1 MGASPMGNR
10 DTEATW
16 IYHNGTKHPDGGLLN
31 PHHHY
36 DPMRNPLLFKIYEG
50 MDPVPLSLDTPP
62 LNMPALS
69 AIGTIT
75 ASSGDAQV
83 PDVSAVAKILHLSA
97 GITKTIHFPWGDM
110 PFRAAACTGGLYHI
124 ELYLVCDDLPGLEA
138 GVYHF
143 DPGRTVLTCLRKG
156 DYRHAL
162 VEATGNEPAV
172 VNAPAV
178 LVYTDV
184 FWRNAVKYQARE
196 YRHAFWDSGT
206 IIANTLA
213 TAVACGL
220 PANVVTGFMDSS
232 VNVLLGLDALRE
244 VTLALVPVG
253 YAPQPIIDLSPEIE
267 LLELETVPVSD
278 YEIDFPAIRVM
289 HDASTLGS
297 VEEVAAFRNRAP
309 VMTRAAPSGTEVS
322 LTFCAPE
329 EIPQVSVEAAINRR
343 GSTRQFSHDSITFVE
358 LSTLLERATQG
369 IPTDFLKAGSSPLNE
384 VHLIV
389 NAVDGLRSGVYVYH
403 RESQTLE
410 LTRSGEFRREAGQ
423 LALNQALGADASV
436 NVYFVADLDRITNHL
451 GNRGYRAAQLEASI
465 TAGKLYLGAYALGLG
480 ATGLTF
486 YDDAVIAFLALHAG
500 ARSVMFLVALGRR
513 AKRR

>member
-1 MGASPMGNR
+1 MVNR
-10 DTEATW
+10 DTKASWT
-16 IYHNGTKHPDGGLLN
+16 YHDGTKHPDGGLLN

-36 DPMRNPLLFKIYEG
+36 DPMRNPLLFKIYENI
-50 MDPVPLSLDTPP
+50 DPIHLPLDTPR

-83 PDVSAVAKILHLSA
+83 PDVGMVAKMLHLSA

-124 ELYLVCDDLPGLEA
+124 ELYLVCGDLPGLEA

-213 TAVACGL
+213 TASACGL
-220 PANVVTGFMDSS
+220 PAKVVTGFIDSS
-232 VNVLLGLDALRE
+232 VNVLLGLDTYRE
-244 VTLALVPVG
+244 VALALVPVG
-253 YAPQPIIDLSPEIE
+253 YAPQPIIGPSPEID
-267 LLELETVPVSD
+267 LLELEIVPVSD
-278 YEIDFPAIRVM
+278 YEIDFPAIRAM
-289 HDASTLGS
+289 HDASTLES
-297 VEEVAAFRNRAP
+297 AEEVAAFRERAP
-309 VMTRAAPSGTEVS
+309 AITRAAPSGTEVS
-322 LTFCAPE
+322 LTARALE
-329 EIPQVSVEAAINRR
+329 ERPQVSVEEVINRR
-343 GSTRQFSHDSITFVE
+343 GSTRQFSHDSITFAE

-369 IPTDFLKAGSSPLNE
+369 IPTDFLKAGSSPLNDMY
-384 VHLIV
+384 LIV
-389 NAVDGLRSGVYVYH
+389 NAVDGLQSGVYVYH

-423 LALNQALGADASV
+423 LALNQALGADASL
-436 NVYFVADLDRITNHL
+436 NVYFVVDLNQILDRL

-465 TAGKLYLGAYALGLG
+465 TAGKFYLGAYALGLG

-486 YDDAVIAFLALHAG
+486 YDDAVPAFLAPHTG
-500 ARSVMFLVALGRR
+500 PESVMFLVAVGRR